1 VLLLELF
8 TKYLDLFLLSAI
20 AAITI
25 IVAVTIKR
33 KREYLTNCCYLWR
46 VIKDSDSRIISFHPF
61 IVATA
66 SGPEPSSD
74 FKLIHSAK
82 YFFEALSK
90 IIRVS

>member
-1 VLLLELF
+1 MLLLELF
-8 TKYLDLFLLSAI
+8 IKYLDLFLLSAI

-46 VIKDSDSRIISFHPF
+46 VIKDSDSRIVSFHPF

-74 FKLIHSAK
+74 FKLIH
-82 YFFEALSK
+82 
-90 IIRVS
+90 

>member
-1 VLLLELF
+1 MLLLELF
-8 TKYLDLFLLSAI
+8 IKYLDLFLLSAI

-46 VIKDSDSRIISFHPF
+46 VIKDSDSRIVSFHPF

-90 IIRVS
+90 IIHVS

>member
-1 VLLLELF
+1 MLLLELF
-8 TKYLDLFLLSAI
+8 IKYLDLFLLSAI

-25 IVAVTIKR
+25 IVAVTKR

-46 VIKDSDSRIISFHPF
+46 VIKDSDSRIVSFHPF

-90 IIRVS
+90 IIHVS